1 MGSWGDQYHGHALDL
16 VVVELEPPFL
26 GLAKPCRGPHIWTQQ
41 RRRCPPSAQSISSMN
56 GSTKHVWEYQAC
68 MGELGSGT
76 PARHYG
82 NGVAGSERSKEGVP
96 SMHGG
101 STKQARGREMMSKQR
116 GGQLMSHNVPSGF
129 LVNQAAATFGRCL
142 VRWACLTSASTSSLD
157 GWKSTSPYLR
167 HSTFTAQ
174 SQHSHSTV
182 TVPAS
187 YHGESMTRWASHAMV
202 SHKRRARPRA
212 FVSIEVFGDFFGG
225 FWDFFGEWGR

>member
-1 MGSWGDQYHGHALDL
+1 MDTTTPK
-16 VVVELEPPFL
+16 VPPV
-26 GLAKPCRGPHIWTQQ
+26 
-41 RRRCPPSAQSISSMN
+41 
-56 GSTKHVWEYQAC
+56 STKHIEHEWEYQAC
-68 MGELGSGT
+68 MGVPSMYGELGSGT

-116 GGQLMSHNVPSGF
+116 GGQLMSHNAPSGF

-167 HSTFTAQ
+167 HSTVTAQ

-182 TVPAS
+182 TAQSP
-187 YHGESMTRWASHAMV
+187 YLRHTMV
-202 SHKRRARPRA
+202 SR
-212 FVSIEVFGDFFGG
+212 
-225 FWDFFGEWGR
+225 